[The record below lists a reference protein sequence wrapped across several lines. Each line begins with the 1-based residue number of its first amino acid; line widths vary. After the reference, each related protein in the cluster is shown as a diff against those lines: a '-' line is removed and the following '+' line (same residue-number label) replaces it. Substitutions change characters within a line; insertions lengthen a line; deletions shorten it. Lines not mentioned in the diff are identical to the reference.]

1 MAMVSS
7 LLIFIFVVGQNLG
20 VIFLDSRFKAKTI
33 NKGKPPVYVA
43 LSRILKEN
51 TNPDDIIVTN
61 LDTWGSWY
69 GERKTIWYPLTPELL
84 DGQASIDAIY
94 LTSYL
99 VDDENYFMGPAWRQA
114 YLNPD
119 KIEDSFIAENYKF
132 AGEFE
137 LHTEDTY
144 ERQGARAIL
153 LVRNQ

>member
-1 MAMVSS
+1 MAIVSS
-7 LLIFIFVVGQNLG
+7 LLIFIFVVGQSLG

-69 GERKTIWYPLTPELL
+69 GERKTIWYP
-84 DGQASIDAIY
+84 
-94 LTSYL
+94 
-99 VDDENYFMGPAWRQA
+99 MGPEWRQVFF
-114 YLNPD
+114 NPD
-119 KIEDSFIAENYKF
+119 KIEGSFILENYIL

-137 LHTEDTY
+137 ISPEETY